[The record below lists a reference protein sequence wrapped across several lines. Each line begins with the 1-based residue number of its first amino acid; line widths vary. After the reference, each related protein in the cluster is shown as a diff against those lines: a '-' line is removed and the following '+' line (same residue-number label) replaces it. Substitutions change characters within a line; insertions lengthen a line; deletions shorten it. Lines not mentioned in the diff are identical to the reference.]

1 MSPEFVVELDLN
13 GSKYRLR
20 LFATTE
26 TGLEL
31 EHTDVTQASDFVR
44 ASEKKLYAQVTDAW
58 EAAQRIGKRLCFY
71 GFGLIEVLNRVT
83 GERLLFAEEVSPSKR
98 KRRTTR

>member
-13 GSKYRLR
+13 GSTYRLR
-20 LFATTE
+20 LLAITE
-26 TGLEL
+26 AGLNL
-31 EHTDVTQASDFVR
+31 ERTDITQASDFMHV
-44 ASEKKLYAQVTDAW
+44 SEKKAYTQLTDAW
-58 EAAQRIGKRLCFY
+58 KVAQLIGNRLRHY

-83 GERLLFAEEVSPSKR
+83 GEQLWIREVEISKR